1 MLTLLCLIIPTTGL
15 CSVFIFRH
23 KTQTWWHHETGLTG
37 LRHDSFKFW
46 DGCRLLVILKYL
58 LLLWLPG
65 WLADWLWQSDVIL
78 CHQLYAAPPKYG
90 IGIKG
95 LPSACVCEHLLLF
108 YSWSTDRR
116 SNQTKPTYQ
125 TNWCRPDGSESG
137 GLRPDGPNHVYMSE
151 GVVCHKIWI
160 DGPLSSW
167 FIRSRPQGQI
177 GKYGIWW
184 HVGDP

>member
-46 DGCRLLVILKYL
+46 DWCRLLVILKYL

-116 SNQTKPTYQ
+116 SNQTHLPNQLVSPWWEWVRGIKARWSKPCVYV
-125 TNWCRPDGSESG
+125 WGG
-137 GLRPDGPNHVYMSE
+137 GL
-151 GVVCHKIWI
+151 
-160 DGPLSSW
+160 
-167 FIRSRPQGQI
+167 PQNMDRWTFVI
-177 GKYGIWW
+177 LIY
-184 HVGDP
+184 PF